1 MKKKVF
7 QNGTLK
13 SKAYFMNGNVKQE
26 VEEAVYEGTTPL
38 SAENLNDMQDNIEE
52 EINSVSSNLLGLING
67 KLENYIVKTNDSKFD
82 DVTQIIGDNYEDG
95 KVYLITNSPVSDN
108 NYIQSGATHSVIGMQ
123 YGNKSYGQQISFSI
137 AGVKFRTKNNNV
149 WGQWQ
154 CLTRDSVSF
163 PILLNGWEEYIS
175 NANKIEK
182 NNNIVTLMLALK
194 SGTAKTV
201 CQLPAGFRPEKF
213 SYHPITNLTK
223 REASV
228 FSISRDGFITLEG
241 PEVGNTI
248 FANISFIAGN

>member
-1 MKKKVF
+1 MINAF
-7 QNGTLK
+7 QKLRNLIRNK
-13 SKAYFMNGNVKQE
+13 LQNYFVN
-26 VEEAVYEGTTPL
+26 
-38 SAENLNDMQDNIEE
+38 
-52 EINSVSSNLLGLING
+52 
-67 KLENYIVKTNDSKFD
+67 TNDSKFD
-82 DVTQIIGDNYEDG
+82 DVSQIIGDDYEDG
-95 KVYLITNSPVSDN
+95 KPYLITNAPINDGNFV
-108 NYIQSGATHSVIGMQ
+108 QLGVRHTVLGMQ

-163 PILLNGWEEYIS
+163 PILLNGWEEYTS

-213 SYHPITNLTK
+213 SYYPITNLTK

>member
-1 MKKKVF
+1 MKKKTF

-13 SKAYFMNGNVKQE
+13 SKAYFMNGDVKQE

>member
-1 MKKKVF
+1 MLNVYKI
-7 QNGTLK
+7 LK
-13 SKAYFMNGNVKQE
+13 NL
-26 VEEAVYEGTTPL
+26 VE
-38 SAENLNDMQDNIEE
+38 N
-52 EINSVSSNLLGLING
+52 
-67 KLENYIVKTNDSKFD
+67 KLENYFVNTNDSKFD
-82 DVTQIIGDNYEDG
+82 DVSQMIGDGYKDG
-95 KVYLITNSPVSDN
+95 KAYLITNSPVSDN

-123 YGNKSYGQQISFSI
+123 YANKSYGQQISFSI

-149 WGQWQ
+149 WSQWQ

-163 PILLNGWEEYIS
+163 PILLNGWEEYSS

-182 NNNIVTLMLALK
+182 NNNIVSLMLALK

-213 SYHPITNLTK
+213 SYYPITNLTK

-228 FSISRDGFITLEG
+228 FSISSDGFITLEG
-241 PEVGNTI
+241 PEVGNSI